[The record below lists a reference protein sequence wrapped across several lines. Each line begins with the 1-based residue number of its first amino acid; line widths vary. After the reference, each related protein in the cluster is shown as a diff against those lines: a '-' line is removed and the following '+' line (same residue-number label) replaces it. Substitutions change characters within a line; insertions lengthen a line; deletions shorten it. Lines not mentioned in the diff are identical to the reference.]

1 MKRLSVGGLSLSAA
15 GFVALLTF
23 EGFSPSAY
31 IPVKGD
37 VLTLGFGST
46 SIAGQPVK
54 AGEKIDPV
62 RALVAASDHIS
73 AAEKEFRK
81 SIEGIALYQYEYD
94 AYVDFVYQYGIGT
107 WRTSS
112 MRRELLAGDY
122 AKACGALLLYRYAG
136 GYDCSTEING
146 QPNTRCYG
154 VWQRQLERHKKCQG
168 GEQ

>member
-15 GFVALLTF
+15 GFVALLAF

-54 AGEKIDPV
+54 QGERIDPV
-62 RALVAASDHIS
+62 RALIAASDHIS

-154 VWQRQLERHKKCQG
+154 VWQRQQERHKKCQG
-168 GEQ
+168 MAQ